1 MTISIIITICFV
13 YYMGL
18 LFAIDRLAHV
28 TTKKEFIKE
37 IVIIILWP
45 IGIPIDKF
53 LDYYN
58 RLR

>member
-1 MTISIIITICFV
+1 
-13 YYMGL
+13 MGL